1 MQFHSPEHIKF
12 LQRAEISG
20 EKLFNQHEKARED
33 CPVFENMFEFSQIC
47 AGASIDCAQA
57 LNQGDADIV
66 INWSGGFHHAKK
78 GEASGFCYIN
88 DIVLA
93 ILELLKYHER
103 VLYIDIDAHH
113 GDGVEEAFY
122 TTNRVMTV
130 SFHKFGNFFPGTGDI
145 KDCGAGAGKYHC
157 LNIPLKSGMVDDCY
171 ERIFEPI
178 MKEVV
183 YHFQP
188 NVIVMQCGSD
198 SLAHDK
204 LGKFNLTLKG
214 HGNCVKFMKT
224 FGLPM
229 MVIGGGGYT
238 VANVARCWTYE
249 TAICLGRDV
258 ENEIPAN
265 DYYQYYGPSYSLHI
279 EPDKNLENRNH
290 REYLETAM
298 IRCLENIRR
307 LEGAPSVQRQD
318 VPPDFFSSDFREKIS
333 GRETVLEFYD
343 N

>member
-1 MQFHSPEHIKF
+1 MQFHSPDHIKF

-20 EKLFNQHEKARED
+20 EKLFNHHEKARED

-93 ILELLKYHER
+93 ILELLKYHAR

-157 LNIPLKSGMVDDCY
+157 LNIPLKSGMTDECY

-258 ENEIPAN
+258 ENEIPVN
-265 DYYQYYGPSYSLHI
+265 DYYQYYGPSYNLHI
-279 EPDKNLENRNH
+279 EPDKTLENRNH

-318 VPPDFFSSDFREKIS
+318 VPPDFFSSDFREKIA
-333 GRETVLEFYD
+333 GRETVLEYYD